1 MEKLKVFINGE
12 FVESKTDVWYDLHNP
27 STGEITG
34 QAPCC
39 TTDEVEAAVQAAKAA
54 FPGWSGTPA
63 IKRAQIMYK
72 IRELII
78 RDYERWRKRTERH
91 GAKPTATLPRRKRAP
106 SLRRR

>member
-54 FPGWSGTPA
+54 FPA
-63 IKRAQIMYK
+63 
-72 IRELII
+72 
-78 RDYERWRKRTERH
+78 
-91 GAKPTATLPRRKRAP
+91 
-106 SLRRR
+106 SLQY

>member
-39 TTDEVEAAVQAAKAA
+39 TTDGCQGSRLKHHGITGCHSRDGAALLR
-54 FPGWSGTPA
+54 S
-63 IKRAQIMYK
+63 
-72 IRELII
+72 RE
-78 RDYERWRKRTERH
+78 
-91 GAKPTATLPRRKRAP
+91 RRSCTRSAN
-106 SLRRR
+106 